1 MTSKLSWIAFVPL
14 SIAAVAIKIIQI
26 FFMGADGL
34 FFGFNDLM
42 LSYLSIA
49 CAVLVLLFAVIFC
62 LTDRKIA
69 PVYLIKK
76 NVVCGVLGLFLA
88 VALASEGANRT
99 FVLMRSM
106 SAGFF
111 EIADIVLTLLC
122 AIVFVVLG
130 LNHFVGNG
138 GVKGLAVFYLVPAL
152 WGALRLVECFMQ
164 FTTVSIAVTD
174 VTILACYIFATL
186 FLFNYAMIIALMK
199 GKSPVKTAFIYGL
212 PAVVVLISYSIHS
225 LISDYIYSSVNFNV
239 FNNLESIEL
248 LLLGLYIFAFVI
260 ELSANVRRK
269 DEIEYIEDKDEEYKE
284 IDNEEAEIGA
294 IAGSVTNGAQAQ
306 SAQYKKESEQLSVS
320 DDVFFEVAQ
329 ASIENGS
336 GDYDD
341 VDTSDFIYGTVP
353 EDDDFILPVDS
364 DAVNEYDAP
373 MEPSESADMY
383 ITKADSTYDEEEDSS
398 NMEYTDSRMDRI
410 DRLILEITEDDV
422 I

>member
-1 MTSKLSWIAFVPL
+1 METEKR
-14 SIAAVAIKIIQI
+14 IAAWIWRRRASI
-26 FFMGADGL
+26 FPSSRD
-34 FFGFNDLM
+34 
-42 LSYLSIA
+42 SYITALRQRWS
-49 CAVLVLLFAVIFC
+49 
-62 LTDRKIA
+62 KSEH
-69 PVYLIKK
+69 KK
-76 NVVCGVLGLFLA
+76 HP
-88 VALASEGANRT
+88 
-99 FVLMRSM
+99 
-106 SAGFF
+106 
-111 EIADIVLTLLC
+111 IVL
-122 AIVFVVLG
+122 AIG
-130 LNHFVGNG
+130 
-138 GVKGLAVFYLVPAL
+138 
-152 WGALRLVECFMQ
+152 CF
-164 FTTVSIAVTD
+164 
-174 VTILACYIFATL
+174 
-186 FLFNYAMIIALMK
+186 
-199 GKSPVKTAFIYGL
+199 
-212 PAVVVLISYSIHS
+212 
-225 LISDYIYSSVNFNV
+225 
-239 FNNLESIEL
+239 
-248 LLLGLYIFAFVI
+248 FAFVI

-269 DEIEYIEDKDEEYKE
+269 DEIEYIEDRDEEYKE